1 MGKQRIGVL
10 GMGTVARG
18 LVQSYELNKESI
30 DARLGCELSFESVLV
45 RDTGKTREVSL
56 PASVYTDDFAEIDL
70 TKLDVVVELMGGVNP
85 AFDYIKQALESGCHV
100 VTANKELMAK
110 KGCELIEIAK
120 ENHRLIRYEA
130 SVGGGIP
137 IISSMND
144 ALASN
149 QIVRLMG
156 ILNGTTN
163 YILTK
168 MTREK
173 ASFDDVLKK
182 AQELGFAEAD
192 PTADVDGF
200 DAAYKLAILS
210 KDAFGI
216 AVDPEDISKE
226 GIRKISLADI
236 EYGLELGYKIKL
248 LALGKRDNEHVELSV
263 QPTLIPIDHPIAS
276 VNNEYNALF
285 VEGNAVGEVMLYG
298 KGAGAMPT
306 GSAVL
311 ADLMDVIKKEKD
323 YIGSYRVDHIPVNN
337 IGKSAYY
344 VRMEVVD
351 RPGVLGKIAV
361 AFGKKGISLD
371 SVVQRAKTGV
381 YAPLV
386 FITHEIARGTLDE
399 ALEAIQKDGDVQ
411 EILSIIKVVN

>member
-1 MGKQRIGVL
+1 
-10 GMGTVARG
+10 MGTVARG
-18 LVQSYELNKESI
+18 LVQSYEMNKKAV
-30 DARLGCELSFESVLV
+30 DARLGCELEFTQVLV
-45 RDTGKTREVSL
+45 RDASKERGVSL
-56 PASVYTDDFAEIDL
+56 DQSVYTESFKEIEL
-70 TKLDVVVELMGGVNP
+70 EKLDVVLELMGGLDP
-85 AFDYIKQALESGCHV
+85 AFDYIKQALENGCHV
-100 VTANKELMAK
+100 VTANKELIAK
-110 KGCELIEIAK
+110 RGTELIAVAK
-120 ENHRLIRYEA
+120 ENNTLIRYEA

-137 IISSMND
+137 IISTMND

-149 QIVRLMG
+149 QIHRLMG

-168 MTREK
+168 MTKEK
-173 ASFDDVLKK
+173 ASFGDVLKR
-182 AQELGFAEAD
+182 AQDLGFAEAD

-216 AVDPEDISKE
+216 AVDPEDIAKE
-226 GIRKISLADI
+226 GIRKISLEDI

-248 LALGKRDNEHVELSV
+248 LALGERSNGHVELSV

-276 VNNEYNALF
+276 VNNEFNALF
-285 VEGNAVGEVMLYG
+285 IEGNAVGEVMLYG
-298 KGAGAMPT
+298 KGAGALPT

-311 ADLMDVIKKEKD
+311 ADLIDLIKKGHD
-323 YIGSYRVDHIPVNN
+323 YIGSYRMDHIPVNN
-337 IGKSAYY
+337 IGKSPYY

-361 AFGKKGISLD
+361 AFGEQGISLD
-371 SVVQRAKTGV
+371 SVVQRAKTGKF
-381 YAPLV
+381 APLV
-386 FITHEIARGTLDE
+386 FITHEIERKALNQ
-399 ALEAIQKDGDVQ
+399 ALEAIQSDGDVR